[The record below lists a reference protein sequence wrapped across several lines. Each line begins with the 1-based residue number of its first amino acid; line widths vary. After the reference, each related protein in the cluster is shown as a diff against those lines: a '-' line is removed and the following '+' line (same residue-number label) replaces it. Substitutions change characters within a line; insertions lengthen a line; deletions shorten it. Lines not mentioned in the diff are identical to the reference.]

1 VIIYRHALRNA
12 LLPVITF
19 TALQFGIL
27 MGGAV
32 SVEFVFSWPGI
43 GRLMIESISNLDYT
57 VVQAAVTVGALI
69 FTMLNLF
76 VDILYAMIDPRIR
89 YA

>member
-1 VIIYRHALRNA
+1 
-12 LLPVITF
+12 
-19 TALQFGIL
+19 
-27 MGGAV
+27 M
-32 SVEFVFSWPGI
+32 
-43 GRLMIESISNLDYT
+43 MIESISNLDYT

>member
-1 VIIYRHALRNA
+1 
-12 LLPVITF
+12 
-19 TALQFGIL
+19 

-32 SVEFVFSWPGI
+32 SVEFVFAWPGV
-43 GRLMIESISNLDYT
+43 GRLILESISNLDYT

-69 FTMLNLF
+69 FTLVNLL
-76 VDILYAMIDPRIR
+76 VDIVYAYIDPRIR